1 MVTINL
7 IMTILKWCLQL
18 FNMLS
23 TFGNCWFVG
32 CWNIDFFY
40 KKNFPG
46 WSSPKPSSQ
55 YIFAGNYPDWYKQYS
70 FYEEVNEITHLF
82 ETLLS
87 FTETLVLSDNIWV
100 QLRNSFQW
108 QGFRLT
114 IWPLSLSSMAN
125 FVNDL
130 TAHACLLFNIWKFEK
145 TISSTGWRP
154 GKTERLCHI
163 LPLCSSQD
171 NVIVPWPLYLY
182 LTVFFTFPLHY
193 DQILRIL

>member
-1 MVTINL
+1 MKFTKTLITIHICRQL
-7 IMTILKWCLQL
+7 SRLVQTVFILQRGEW
-18 FNMLS
+18 
-23 TFGNCWFVG
+23 
-32 CWNIDFFY
+32 
-40 KKNFPG
+40 
-46 WSSPKPSSQ
+46 
-55 YIFAGNYPDWYKQYS
+55 
-70 FYEEVNEITHLF
+70 THLF

-87 FTETLVLSDNIWV
+87 FTKTLVLSDNIWV

-130 TAHACLLFNIWKFEK
+130 TVHPSLHFNIWKFEK

-163 LPLCSSQD
+163 LPLCSSQN